1 MIKSIKYFFEAFFI
15 YLFFLIS
22 KIMGLSLSRKFFS
35 FLFRK
40 IGPIVRSNSSV
51 LKNINNFPE
60 KISLQYQKEIISS
73 MWSNYGMTFVE
84 YIFLNKFK
92 KENFHIEIKGKEILT
107 ELKRKNKPV
116 IFVSGHF
123 ANFELM
129 SMELTKAN
137 INLAT
142 IYRPLNNIFLN
153 PFMEYLRK
161 KYICSNQIKKGIRG
175 IRHSIEYL
183 NNKYSV
189 ALMIDQRV
197 TEGSSVPFFNTNA
210 STTTLPAQLAIKY
223 DCEIV
228 PIFID
233 RKKNNSFHMEIH
245 KPINF
250 SDIKNNSDK
259 KIEITLH
266 LNKIIEKMVLRNPGN
281 WIWSHNRWK

>member
-1 MIKSIKYFFEAFFI
+1 MKIIKYLIESLFIYIFFI
-15 YLFFLIS
+15 II
-22 KIMGLSLSRKFFS
+22 KMIGLNLSRKVFS
-35 FLFRK
+35 FIFRI
-40 IGPIVRSNSSV
+40 IGPLIKSKKLIST
-51 LKNINNFPE
+51 NISKAFLNISKKDE
-60 KISLQYQKEIISS
+60 KAIISS
-73 MWSNYGMTFVE
+73 MWSNYGMVFVE

>member
-1 MIKSIKYFFEAFFI
+1 
-15 YLFFLIS
+15 
-22 KIMGLSLSRKFFS
+22 
-35 FLFRK
+35 
-40 IGPIVRSNSSV
+40 
-51 LKNINNFPE
+51 
-60 KISLQYQKEIISS
+60 
-73 MWSNYGMTFVE
+73 MWSNYGMVFVE

-259 KIEITLH
+259 KIKITLH
-266 LNKIIEKMVLRNPGN
+266 LNKIIEKMILRNPGN

>member
-1 MIKSIKYFFEAFFI
+1 MKIIKYLIESLFIYIFFI
-15 YLFFLIS
+15 II
-22 KIMGLSLSRKFFS
+22 KMIGLNLSRKVFS
-35 FLFRK
+35 FIFRI
-40 IGPIVRSNSSV
+40 IGPLIKSKKLIST
-51 LKNINNFPE
+51 NISKAFLNISKKDE
-60 KISLQYQKEIISS
+60 KAIISS
-73 MWSNYGMTFVE
+73 MWSNYGMVFVE
-84 YIFLNKFK
+84 YIFLKKFK

-223 DCEIV
+223 DSEIV

>member
-1 MIKSIKYFFEAFFI
+1 MKIIKYLIESLFIYIFFI
-15 YLFFLIS
+15 II
-22 KIMGLSLSRKFFS
+22 KIIGLNLSRKVFS
-35 FLFRK
+35 FIFK
-40 IGPIVRSNSSV
+40 IIGPLIKSKKLIST
-51 LKNINNFPE
+51 NISKAFLN
-60 KISLQYQKEIISS
+60 ISKKDEKEISSS
-73 MWSNYGMTFVE
+73 MWSNYGMVFVE

-129 SMELTKAN
+129 SMELTKAD

-259 KIEITLH
+259 KIKITLH
-266 LNKIIEKMVLRNPGN
+266 LNKIIEKMILRNPGN

>member
-1 MIKSIKYFFEAFFI
+1 MKIIKYLIESLFIYIFFI
-15 YLFFLIS
+15 II
-22 KIMGLSLSRKFFS
+22 KIIGLNLSRKVFS
-35 FLFRK
+35 FIFK
-40 IGPIVRSNSSV
+40 IIGPLIKSKKLIST
-51 LKNINNFPE
+51 NISKAFFN
-60 KISLQYQKEIISS
+60 ISKKDEKEISSS
-73 MWSNYGMTFVE
+73 MWSNYGMVFVE

>member
-1 MIKSIKYFFEAFFI
+1 MKIIKYLIESLFIYIFFI
-15 YLFFLIS
+15 II
-22 KIMGLSLSRKFFS
+22 KMIGLNLSRKVFS
-35 FLFRK
+35 FIFRI
-40 IGPIVRSNSSV
+40 IGPLIKSKKLIST
-51 LKNINNFPE
+51 NISKAFLNISKKDE
-60 KISLQYQKEIISS
+60 KAIISS
-73 MWSNYGMTFVE
+73 MWSNYGMVFVE

-266 LNKIIEKMVLRNPGN
+266 LNKIIEKMVLRNPGD